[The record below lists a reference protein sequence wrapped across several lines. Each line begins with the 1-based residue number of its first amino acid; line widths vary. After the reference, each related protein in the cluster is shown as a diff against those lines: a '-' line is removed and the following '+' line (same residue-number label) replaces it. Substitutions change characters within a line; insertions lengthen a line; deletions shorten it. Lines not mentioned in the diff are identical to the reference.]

1 MKKIEIVFNQL
12 SQLYEFNKKLQTFKI
27 RSNEKIKEQY
37 SVNTAKKQGG

>member
-27 RSNEKIKEQY
+27 KSNERIKEQQIVK
-37 SVNTAKKQGG
+37 SDKK

>member
-27 RSNEKIKEQY
+27 KPNGSIKEEQI
-37 SVNTAKKQGG
+37 VKTDRK

>member
-27 RSNEKIKEQY
+27 KPSEIIKAQQ
-37 SVNTAKKQGG
+37 VVKTDVK